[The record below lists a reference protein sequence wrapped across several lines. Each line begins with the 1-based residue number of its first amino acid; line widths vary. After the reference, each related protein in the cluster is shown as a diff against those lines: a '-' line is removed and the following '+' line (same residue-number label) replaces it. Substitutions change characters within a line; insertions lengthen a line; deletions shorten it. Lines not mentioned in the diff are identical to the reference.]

1 MKIRWKLL
9 VLLLVI
15 ALVPLIA
22 AGLLQRLSMRRLGR
36 GLAEDSR
43 QMLEQDA
50 RRYLGQLV
58 ADYGQKLSRDKKI
71 LELALTIQAREVE
84 RRLASPPPESPRIY
98 LGGQY
103 DSGERLPEDMA
114 PSKKHF
120 RVDKDGRPVA
130 VRVSYTDQVYIIVR
144 GVERSAV
151 ADDMARLSTMP
162 QVYRAT
168 NEHNRELMYWQYTSL
183 DVGFHSCYPGHGG
196 YPKDYDPRVRPWYV
210 EAKKENLLTWALPMV
225 EVSTRTVA
233 LTVSMPV
240 RRPDGSFAGV
250 TAIDAPISQPFATI
264 QLPEP
269 WADQAET
276 MIIIAVDEPEQAEPQ
291 LVIFAEQ
298 SALGHR
304 GDWKPPPELKFLTS
318 KDPLEFPAMIQ
329 DALAGKAGVR
339 RMVYRGRE
347 SFWAYG
353 AADEDQLFPI
363 VIVPHERI
371 VAQAAEA
378 ETYVIQ
384 KTAEG
389 LRITALIMLAVV
401 VVVVV
406 AALLSSRAV
415 TRPIARL
422 VKGGEK
428 LAEGDFDARVD
439 IRTGDE
445 LQELG
450 DLFNRTG
457 PMLRERE
464 KMKHS
469 LALAMEIQQHLLPAE
484 APKLAGFDIAGHSI
498 YCDETGGDYYDFI
511 ELVDLT
517 PDQLG
522 IAVGDVTGHGIGA
535 ALLMAS
541 ARGVLR
547 SHAGRHGGNLGELF
561 ATLNTHLVR
570 DTGEA
575 RFMTLFY
582 GVLEAGSR
590 RLSWTSGGHDPALW
604 VRRRTGKIEELAN
617 TGIPLGIFDGAGYG
631 PERMITLESG
641 DLIVI
646 GTDGIWEASNPAGEM
661 FGRQRLR
668 DLLSA
673 GTDMTADEIHAGVVD
688 AVRSFRGA
696 HPQEDDI
703 TLVVIRVL

>member
-1 MKIRWKLL
+1 MIR
-9 VLLLVI
+9 
-15 ALVPLIA
+15 
-22 AGLLQRLSMRRLGR
+22 
-36 GLAEDSR
+36 D
-43 QMLEQDA
+43 
-50 RRYLGQLV
+50 
-58 ADYGQKLSRDKKI
+58 
-71 LELALTIQAREVE
+71 T
-84 RRLASPPPESPRIY
+84 
-98 LGGQY
+98 
-103 DSGERLPEDMA
+103 
-114 PSKKHF
+114 
-120 RVDKDGRPVA
+120 
-130 VRVSYTDQVYIIVR
+130 
-144 GVERSAV
+144 
-151 ADDMARLSTMP
+151 
-162 QVYRAT
+162 
-168 NEHNRELMYWQYTSL
+168 
-183 DVGFHSCYPGHGG
+183 
-196 YPKDYDPRVRPWYV
+196 
-210 EAKKENLLTWALPMV
+210 
-225 EVSTRTVA
+225 
-233 LTVSMPV
+233 
-240 RRPDGSFAGV
+240 
-250 TAIDAPISQPFATI
+250 
-264 QLPEP
+264 
-269 WADQAET
+269 
-276 MIIIAVDEPEQAEPQ
+276 
-291 LVIFAEQ
+291 
-298 SALGHR
+298 
-304 GDWKPPPELKFLTS
+304 
-318 KDPLEFPAMIQ
+318 
-329 DALAGKAGVR
+329 LAGKAGVR
-339 RMVYRGRE
+339 RMVYKGRE

-353 AADEDQLFPI
+353 AADEDKLFPI
-363 VIVPHERI
+363 VIVPHEKI

-378 ETYVIQ
+378 ETYVIG

-389 LRITALIMLAVV
+389 LRITGLIMLAVV

-511 ELVDLT
+511 ELVDLA

-582 GVLEAGSR
+582 GVLEGGSR
-590 RLSWTSGGHDPALW
+590 RLNWTAGGHDPALW

-617 TGIPLGIFDGAGYG
+617 TGIPLGIFDGAEYG
-631 PERMITLESG
+631 PERMVTLESG
-641 DLIVI
+641 DLVVI

-673 GTDMTADEIHAGVVD
+673 GADMTADEIHAGVVD
-688 AVRSFRGA
+688 AVKSFRGE

>member
-1 MKIRWKLL
+1 
-9 VLLLVI
+9 V
-15 ALVPLIA
+15 
-22 AGLLQRLSMRRLGR
+22 G
-36 GLAEDSR
+36 
-43 QMLEQDA
+43 
-50 RRYLGQLV
+50 
-58 ADYGQKLSRDKKI
+58 DYGQKLSRDKKI
-71 LELALTIQAREVE
+71 LELALIIQAREVE

-98 LGGQY
+98 LSADY
-103 DSGERLPEDMA
+103 DSGDRLPEGIA

-120 RVDKDGRPVA
+120 RADKDGRQVA
-130 VRVSYTDQVYIIVR
+130 VPVSYTEQVYFAVR
-144 GVERSAV
+144 GVQRSAV

-162 QVYRAT
+162 QAYRAT
-168 NEHNRELMYWQYTSL
+168 YERNRELMYWQYTSL
-183 DVGFHSCYPGHGG
+183 EVGFHSCYPGHGG
-196 YPKDYDPRVRPWYV
+196 YPQDYDPRVRAWYL
-210 EAKKENLLTWALPMV
+210 EAKKEDSLTWVPPMV

-233 LTVSMPV
+233 ITVSMPV

-250 TAIDAPISQPFATI
+250 TAIDAPLSHPFETI
-264 QLPEP
+264 QLPQP

-276 MIIIAVDEPEQAEPQ
+276 MIIAAVDEAKQAKPQ
-291 LVIFAEQ
+291 LAIFAEQ
-298 SALGHR
+298 SALGYKS
-304 GDWKPPPELKFLTS
+304 DWRAPVERKFLTS
-318 KDPLEFPAMIQ
+318 QDPAEFRAMIR
-329 DALAGKAGVR
+329 DVLAGKAGVR
-339 RMVYRGRE
+339 RMVHRGRE
-347 SFWAYG
+347 SLWAYG

-363 VIVPHERI
+363 VIVPHETI

-378 ETYVIQ
+378 ETYVIG
-384 KTAEG
+384 KTAEVLRMTG
-389 LRITALIMLAVV
+389 LIVLAVV
-401 VVVVV
+401 VAVVV

-415 TRPIARL
+415 TRPISRL

-428 LAEGDFDARVD
+428 LAQGDFDARVD

-445 LQELG
+445 LQELA
-450 DLFNRTG
+450 DQFNRTG

-469 LALAMEIQQHLLPAE
+469 LALAMEIQQHLLPSQ
-484 APKLAGFDIAGHSI
+484 APRLTGFDIAGDSI
-498 YCDETGGDYYDFI
+498 FCDETGGDYYDFI
-511 ELVDLT
+511 ELVDLA
-517 PDQLG
+517 PDKLG

-547 SHAGRHGGNLGELF
+547 SHAGRHGGDLGELF
-561 ATLNTHLVR
+561 ATLNRHLVR
-570 DTGEA
+570 DTGDA

-604 VRRRTGKIEELAN
+604 VRRQTGKIEELAN
-617 TGIPLGIFDGAGYG
+617 TGIPLGIIDEVKYG
-631 PERMITLESG
+631 PGGPVTLESG
-641 DLIVI
+641 DLVVI

-673 GTDMTADEIHAGVVD
+673 AGDMTADEIHAAVVE
-688 AVRSFRGA
+688 AVNSFRGA